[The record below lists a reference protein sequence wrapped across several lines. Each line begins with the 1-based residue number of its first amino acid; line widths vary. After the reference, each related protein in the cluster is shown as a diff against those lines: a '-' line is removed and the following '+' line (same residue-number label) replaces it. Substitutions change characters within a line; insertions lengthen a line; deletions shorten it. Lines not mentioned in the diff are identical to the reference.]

1 MKKTN
6 PFKIAS
12 LALFAALNLANANVQ
27 ASSSGSTLSTQ
38 DEVAPSNYLNLT
50 SMCSNNPAE
59 TRRWRVRNHT
69 TSAISY
75 TWDVYGTNQSGSG
88 VAQPGDN
95 FFETVT
101 VPGSPNTTRIFWVV
115 GSATYSKV
123 KASGGAQC
131 QDTPVIPPCG
141 TNLIVNGGFE
151 AGNTGFTSGY
161 TFKVDL
167 PNVNNEL
174 IPENSYGVDDNINT
188 YHPSMSGTGRS
199 GNFLMVNGNTQSL
212 KTVWAQS
219 VNVIAG
225 KQYQVSAWVQNLF
238 PSAPAVLRFSVGGNL
253 IGTFSAT
260 GVAAYQEFTATY
272 LATTNGPVDF
282 TIVNSNLTK
291 IGNDF
296 GIDDISFSEICPLI
310 PSSCYAEEV
319 VSFNQGPTNDLI
331 SSVAADRS
339 NPENALGEPEGTDA
353 INFVSLGFGG
363 DIVLKFGSPIKNGEG
378 ADVRVVETS
387 YGNPSCNRWPEKIR
401 AFASQDGC
409 NWIWLGDECQDADFD
424 LGSLAWAQYVKL
436 VDISPVDGVYIG
448 PNVGLVTN
456 GDAYDVDGVICL
468 NGYEENPVLAEVGEG
483 ASEVI
488 SYIQGTRKNGT
499 PITASRTNPDNA
511 LGVPQNTEAVNF
523 VALGFGGSLVLKFP
537 YVIFDNPST
546 TDLDIV
552 ETSFGNPS
560 CASYPEEA
568 LVEGSLDGEN
578 WIVLGEICLDEEV
591 DINSAGVIQ
600 YIRITDRSAAS
611 SFGGS
616 ADGFDVDG
624 VVVINKDCGEENV
637 ESRIGDNITTAN
649 EVAGIEVYPN
659 PFDVVTNVVIST
671 GDQDNFAVIT
681 VSNYLGQAISAERVN
696 VGASSV
702 ITHTLNLDA
711 VKSGIYF
718 IAVETNSSR
727 EVVKVV
733 KN

>member
-6 PFKIAS
+6 PFKLAS
-12 LALFAALNLANANVQ
+12 LALFAALNLANANVH
-27 ASSSGSTLSTQ
+27 ASGSVSVLSTQ
-38 DEVAPSNYLNLT
+38 DEVAPANYLNLT

-59 TRRWRVRNHT
+59 TRRWRVRNQ
-69 TSAISY
+69 TSAPINY

-88 VAQPGDN
+88 VAQPGDS
-95 FFETVT
+95 FFETIT

-115 GSATYSKV
+115 GTATYSKV

-151 AGNTGFTSGY
+151 AGNSGFTSGY

-167 PNVNNEL
+167 PNVNNEM
-174 IPENSYGVDDNINT
+174 IPENTYGVDDNINT

-212 KTVWAQS
+212 KTVWSQS

-238 PSAPAVLRFSVGGNL
+238 PSAPAVLRFNVAGNQ

-260 GVAAYQEFTATY
+260 GVAAWQEFSATF

-296 GIDDISFSEICPLI
+296 GIDDISFSEICPQL
-310 PSSCYAEEV
+310 PNTCYAEIV
-319 VSFNQGPTNDLI
+319 VDFNQKKQNDGSTI
-331 SSVAADRS
+331 STERS
-339 NPENALGEPEGTDA
+339 DPSKAIGEPQDNDTE
-353 INFVSLGFGG
+353 NFVSLGFGG
-363 DIVLKFGSPIKNGEG
+363 DITLKFGSPIKNGEG
-378 ADVRVVETS
+378 ADLRVIETTFGS
-387 YGNPSCNRWPEKIR
+387 MSNNCNRYPETIR

-409 NWIWLGDECQDADFD
+409 NWVYLGEDCQDADFD
-424 LGSLAWAQYVKL
+424 LGSLAWAQFVKL
-436 VDISPVDGVYIG
+436 VDASD
-448 PNVGLVTN
+448 VGAPYQGTPIA
-456 GDAYDVDGVICL
+456 DAYDVDAVMCL
-468 NGYEENPVLAEVGEG
+468 NGYEENPVPAEVTEG

-488 SYIQGTRKNGT
+488 GYTEGPRRNGT
-499 PITASRTNPDNA
+499 EIADSRTQPTNA
-511 LGVPQNTEAVNF
+511 LGVPQGTDVVNF
-523 VALGFGGSLVLKFP
+523 VSLGFGGSIVLKFP
-537 YVIFDNPST
+537 YVIFDNPNA

-560 CASYPEEA
+560 CDAYPERA

-578 WIVLGEICLDEEV
+578 WIYLADICLDEEV
-591 DINSAGVIQ
+591 DITSAGVIQ

-624 VVVINKDCGEENV
+624 VVVINKECGTGEV
-637 ESRIGDNITTAN
+637 ERRIGDNITTAN

-659 PFDVVTNVVIST
+659 PFDAITNVVIST

-696 VGASSV
+696 VAASSV

-718 IAVETNSSR
+718 IAVETNSTR

>member
-6 PFKIAS
+6 PFKLAS
-12 LALFAALNLANANVQ
+12 LALFAVLNLANANVF
-27 ASSSGSTLSTQ
+27 ASGSVSVLSTQ
-38 DEVAPSNYLNLT
+38 DEVAPANYLNLT

-88 VAQPGDN
+88 VALPGDN

-115 GSATYSKV
+115 GSTTYSKV

-174 IPENSYGVDDNINT
+174 VPENSYGVDDNINT

-199 GNFLMVNGNTQSL
+199 GNFLMVNGNTQSI
-212 KTVWAQS
+212 KTVWSQS

-238 PSAPAVLRFSVGGNL
+238 PAAPADLRFNVAGNQ

-260 GVAAYQEFTATY
+260 GVASWQEFTATY

-282 TIVNSNLTK
+282 SIVDFNLTK
-291 IGNDF
+291 NGNDF
-296 GIDDISFSEICPLI
+296 GIDDISFSEICPQL
-310 PSSCYAEEV
+310 PTSCYAEFV
-319 VSFNQGPTNDLI
+319 VDFNQKKQNDGSTISIGRSDPTK
-331 SSVAADRS
+331 
-339 NPENALGEPEGTDA
+339 ALGAPQDDDTE
-353 INFVSLGFGG
+353 NFVSLGFGG
-363 DIVLKFGSPIKNGEG
+363 DITLKFGSPIKNGEG
-378 ADVRVVETS
+378 ADLRVIETTFGS
-387 YGNPSCNRWPEKIR
+387 MSNNCNRYPETIR

-409 NWIWLGDECQDADFD
+409 NWVYLGEDCQDADFD
-424 LGSLAWAQYVKL
+424 LGSLAWAQFVKL
-436 VDISPVDGVYIG
+436 VDVS
-448 PNVGLVTN
+448 NVGAPYQGTPIA
-456 GDAYDVDGVICL
+456 DAYDVDAVMCL

-488 SYIQGTRKNGT
+488 SYVPGTRKNGT
-499 PITASRTNPDNA
+499 PITASRTNPENA
-511 LGVPQNTEAVNF
+511 LGVPQGTDVVNF
-523 VALGFGGSLVLKFP
+523 VSLGFGGSLILKFP
-537 YVIFDNPST
+537 YVIFDNPNT

-591 DINSAGVIQ
+591 DITSAGVIQ

-624 VVVINKDCGEENV
+624 VVVINKDCGEEDV
-637 ESRIGDNITTAN
+637 ERRIGDNITTAN
-649 EVAGIEVYPN
+649 EVTGIEVYPN
-659 PFDVVTNVVIST
+659 PFDAVTNVVIST

-718 IAVETNSSR
+718 IAVETNSTR